1 MQTNYSNKNF
11 KMVVGDTESFGFEIT
26 GVSGIDAA
34 FFSCKRESQDT
45 SYLFQKSLGDGIEQR
60 ENNRFV
66 VRIAPEDTQL
76 LNPGQYYYDLE
87 VGANGDVFTILRGI
101 LTLVPEITTTGAIV
115 YTTVDWGNIE
125 GTLSDQTDLQN
136 ALNAKANTS
145 SLATVATTGSYN
157 DLTNKPSIP
166 TKTSDLTNDSDFV
179 VGSDLADVATSG
191 DFDDLINRPV
201 NIIDLG
207 GILPVS
213 RLNGTLPLTQGGTG
227 GTTAVEAR
235 TNLELMKRYVL
246 YEQFNTSS
254 NFTLNDNVSNY
265 KLIEIA
271 YYDSVNEDRME
282 VKFFNVVANRTSY
295 EISLPVFM
303 YTGSNFFAVRF
314 STLGF
319 TNGTSV
325 TFKNHSGF
333 LVKNGSL
340 EISSDQM
347 SKVRYVAGYKY

>member
-11 KMVVGDTESFGFEIT
+11 KMVVGDTESFGFEIK

-34 FFSCKRESQDT
+34 FFSCKRESQDI
-45 SYLFQKSLGDGIEQR
+45 SYLFQKSLENGIEQR

-66 VRIAPEDTQL
+66 VRIAPEDTQNL
-76 LNPGQYYYDLE
+76 SPGQYYYDLE

-125 GTLSDQTDLQN
+125 GTLSDQTDLQT

-145 SLATVATTGSYN
+145 SLATVATTGNYN

-166 TKTSDLTNDSDFV
+166 TKTSDLTNDSHFV
-179 VGSDLADVATSG
+179 TSSSLASVATSG
-191 DFDDLINRPV
+191 NYNDLINKPQLT
-201 NIIDLG
+201 DL
-207 GILPVS
+207 S
-213 RLNGTLPLTQGGTG
+213 GTLPLTNGGTG

-246 YEQFNTSS
+246 YEHYGTSS
-254 NFTLNDNVSNY
+254 DFTLNDNVSNY

-271 YYDSVNEDRME
+271 YNDSENDDRMD

-333 LVKNGSL
+333 LVRNGSV
-340 EISSDQM
+340 EIFSGQM

>member
-11 KMVVGDTESFGFEIT
+11 KMVVGDTESFGFEIK
-26 GVSGIDAA
+26 GVSGIDAVY
-34 FFSCKRESQDT
+34 FSCKRDVQDI
-45 SYLFQKSLGDGIEQR
+45 SYLFQKSLENGIEQR

-87 VGANGDVFTILRGI
+87 VGANGDVFTVLRGI

-115 YTTVDWGNIE
+115 YTTVDWGNIN

-136 ALNAKANTS
+136 ALNAKANTA
-145 SLATVATTGSYN
+145 SLSTVATTGQYN
-157 DLTNKPSIP
+157 DLLSKPTIP
-166 TKTSDLTNDSDFV
+166 SRTSQLTNDSKFV
-179 VGSDLADVATSG
+179 TSTSLASVATSG
-191 DFDDLINRPV
+191 NYNDLINKPQLT
-201 NIIDLG
+201 DL
-207 GILPVS
+207 S
-213 RLNGTLPLTQGGTG
+213 GTLPLTNGGTG

-246 YEQFNTSS
+246 YENYGTSS

-271 YYDSVNEDRME
+271 YYDSENDDRME
-282 VKFFNVVANRTSY
+282 VKFFNVVEYRKTY
-295 EISLPVFM
+295 EISLPVIM

-333 LVKNGSL
+333 IVKNGSV
-340 EISSDQM
+340 EIYSGQM

>member
-11 KMVVGDTESFGFEIT
+11 KMVVGDTESFGFEIK
-26 GVSGIDAA
+26 GVSGIDAVY
-34 FFSCKRESQDT
+34 FSCKRDVQDI
-45 SYLFQKSLGDGIEQR
+45 SYLFQKSLENGIEQR

-115 YTTVDWGNIE
+115 YTTVDWGNIN

-136 ALNAKANTS
+136 ALNAKANTA
-145 SLATVATTGSYN
+145 SLSTVATTGQYN
-157 DLTNKPSIP
+157 DLLSKPTIP
-166 TKTSDLTNDSDFV
+166 SRTSQLTNDSHFV
-179 VGSDLADVATSG
+179 TSSSLASVATSG
-191 DFDDLINRPV
+191 NYNDLINKPQLT
-201 NIIDLG
+201 DL
-207 GILPVS
+207 S
-213 RLNGTLPLTQGGTG
+213 GTLPLTNGGTG

-246 YEQFNTSS
+246 YENYGTSS
-254 NFTLNDNVSNY
+254 DFTLNDNVSNY

-271 YYDSVNEDRME
+271 YNDSENDDRMD

-333 LVKNGSL
+333 LVRNGSV
-340 EISSDQM
+340 EIFSGQM